1 MQIVRDDER
10 HDKKSRRESWH
21 HHKKME
27 PELKKN
33 NKNMNGETEAMS
45 NILQTSLSKSYSSI
59 ISNSSNTN
67 KIMTI
72 TTIIIG
78 NLY

>member
-1 MQIVRDDER
+1 MKTKQ
-10 HDKKSRRESWH
+10 
-21 HHKKME
+21 
-27 PELKKN
+27 
-33 NKNMNGETEAMS
+33 NKPINGETEAMS

-59 ISNSSNTN
+59 VSNSTNTN
-67 KIMTI
+67 KIMMI

>member
-1 MQIVRDDER
+1 
-10 HDKKSRRESWH
+10 
-21 HHKKME
+21 ME
-27 PELKKN
+27 PEFKKKKK
-33 NKNMNGETEAMS
+33 KNMNGETEAMS

-59 ISNSSNTN
+59 VSNSNTN
-67 KIMTI
+67 KIMMI

>member
-1 MQIVRDDER
+1 MTN
-10 HDKKSRRESWH
+10 RRESWH

-27 PELKKN
+27 PELKKKKQ

-59 ISNSSNTN
+59 VSNSNTN
-67 KIMTI
+67 KIMMI

>member
-1 MQIVRDDER
+1 
-10 HDKKSRRESWH
+10 
-21 HHKKME
+21 ME
-27 PELKKN
+27 QELKKKKQ

-59 ISNSSNTN
+59 VSNSNTN
-67 KIMTI
+67 KIMMI

>member
-1 MQIVRDDER
+1 
-10 HDKKSRRESWH
+10 
-21 HHKKME
+21 ME
-27 PELKKN
+27 QELKKKKK

-59 ISNSSNTN
+59 VSNSNTN
-67 KIMTI
+67 KIMMI

>member
-1 MQIVRDDER
+1 MTKRVDESPGIIIR
-10 HDKKSRRESWH
+10 KWNRNKK
-21 HHKKME
+21 KK
-27 PELKKN
+27 K
-33 NKNMNGETEAMS
+33 KNMNRETEAMS

>member
-1 MQIVRDDER
+1 
-10 HDKKSRRESWH
+10 
-21 HHKKME
+21 ME

-67 KIMTI
+67 KIMMI